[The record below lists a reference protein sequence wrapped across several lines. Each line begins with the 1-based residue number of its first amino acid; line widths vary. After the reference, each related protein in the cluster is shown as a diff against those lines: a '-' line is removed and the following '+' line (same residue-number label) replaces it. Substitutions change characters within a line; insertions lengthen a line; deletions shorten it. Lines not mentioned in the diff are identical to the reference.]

1 MSVSVDQ
8 VSDADVVLP
17 QREMGHTN
25 PDAGRIS
32 QVLEHYVFRRYVV
45 VDLRPER
52 GTFCHIVL
60 GVRNTWL
67 ITPSAPGSPF
77 ERRN

>member
-1 MSVSVDQ
+1 MLMSCYQ
-8 VSDADVVLP
+8 

-32 QVLEHYVFRRYVV
+32 QVLERYVFRRYVV

-52 GTFCHIVL
+52 GTSCHIVL
-60 GVRNTWL
+60 VCAHMADN
-67 ITPSAPGSPF
+67 PFSAGKSF
-77 ERRN
+77 RKTTLAL